1 MRVAVFGAGYAGL
14 TLARRLERDLPPE
27 VELLV
32 VDEDD
37 HHLVQ
42 HEIHRAVRR
51 PQIAE
56 DLRIP
61 LDTVLN
67 GAEIRQARVADV
79 EPSAGVATLES
90 GDELDYD
97 VGAVCLGAETAFY
110 GLPGLETH
118 ATPLKRLEHAERIR
132 REFLDTIEATDQAR
146 IVVGGAGLSGIQVAG
161 ELAALAREEEVSDAV
176 DIELLEQ
183 EGSVAPTFPER
194 FQTAVRETLVARGV
208 RVHTDATVTGATET
222 SVALADEPAVDYDQ
236 LIWTGGI
243 RGPAALGGERPVVR
257 SGLRFEDDT
266 FLVGDTARVVDADG
280 EGVPAS
286 AQSAVREARVAADNI
301 VRLVEYERGDR
312 TGFEPRLSRLEF
324 DSPGWLVSVGD
335 GAVAQV
341 GSAVLTGRAAVALKT
356 TVGAG
361 YLSSVGSVQQA
372 VDLVREELDLA
383 DDAADGT
390 DEHPM

>member
-14 TLARRLERDLPPE
+14 ALARRLEAELPPD
-27 VELLV
+27 VELVV

-51 PQIAE
+51 PRIAD

-61 LDTVLN
+61 LDTVLDR
-67 GAEIRQARVADV
+67 AEVRQSRVVDV
-79 EPSAGVATLES
+79 EPAAGVATLER
-90 GDELDYD
+90 GDEITYD

-118 ATPLKRLEHAERIR
+118 ATPLKRLEHAARIR
-132 REFLDTIEATDQAR
+132 RVFFETIETTEQAR
-146 IVVGGAGLSGIQVAG
+146 VVVGGAGLSGIQVAG
-161 ELAALAREEEVSDAV
+161 ELAALAREEGVSDAV
-176 DIELLEQ
+176 EIELLEQ
-183 EGSVAPTFPER
+183 ERSVAPTFPER
-194 FQTAVRETLVARGV
+194 FQSAVCEALLARGV
-208 RVHTDATVTGATET
+208 AVHTDATVTGATET

-243 RGPAALGGERPVVR
+243 RGPTALDGERPVVR
-257 SGLRFEDDT
+257 SGLRFEGDT
-266 FLVGDTARVVDADG
+266 LLVGDTARVVDSDG
-280 EGVPAS
+280 EAVPAS
-286 AQSAVREARVAADNI
+286 AQSAVREARVAAENI
-301 VRLVEYERGDR
+301 TRLIEYRRSEQA
-312 TGFEPRLSRLEF
+312 GFEPRLSRFEF

-361 YLSSVGSVQQA
+361 YLSSVGSVQQT
-372 VDLVREELDLA
+372 VDLVREELDLT
-383 DDAADGT
+383 DDATDGSN
-390 DEHPM
+390 EPPA